1 MIHSMTGYGAAE
13 RAEDGVSYAFEVRS
27 VNHRYL
33 KLAIRLPEPLQFTE
47 AAIERVVRTRLAR
60 GSVSCTLRVR
70 GEDGLGVRLID
81 RGVLQK
87 YVDELSG
94 VKLPPGVQ
102 AAVDLAAVALLPGVI
117 YAPDLD
123 DEARQHQLD
132 FVAEL
137 AGAALSALV
146 GMRADE
152 GEALREAL
160 LSGCEAIRG
169 HLGVVAERAPRVID
183 EYHERLRSRVSALME
198 AGGFELQAD
207 GLMREVAVFAERC
220 DISEELTRLRSH
232 LDQFVELCERVEP
245 AGRTMEFLTQELLRE
260 ANTVAAKSNDAVIA
274 RHVVEM
280 KAFIDRLK
288 EQVQNVE

>member
-13 RAEDGVSYAFEVRS
+13 RAEDDVSYALEVRS

-33 KLAIRLPEPLQFTE
+33 KLVIRLPEPLQFTE
-47 AAIERVVRTRLAR
+47 PVIEKVVRGRLAR
-60 GSVSCTLRVR
+60 GSVSCTLRVH
-70 GEDGLGVRLID
+70 GEGGPAMRPID

-94 VKLPPGVQ
+94 VELPGGVQ
-102 AAVDLAAVALLPGVI
+102 ASLDLAAVALLPGVI
-117 YAPDLD
+117 YTPEFD
-123 DEARQHQLD
+123 DEAREHQSKL
-132 FVAEL
+132 VEEL
-137 AGAALSALV
+137 TGAALDALV
-146 GMRADE
+146 TMRADE
-152 GEALREAL
+152 GRALREVL
-160 LSGCEAIRG
+160 LEGCEVIRG
-169 HLGVVAERAPRVID
+169 HLAVVAERAPGVIE
-183 EYHERLRSRVSALME
+183 EYHERLSSRVSALMQ

-232 LDQFVELCERVEP
+232 LDQFAELCDKAEP

-260 ANTVAAKSNDAVIA
+260 ANTIAAKSNDAVIA
-274 RHVVEM
+274 RQVVEM